1 MSDAL
6 TLTAAE
12 AAARVR
18 AGELDAAELWHA
30 YRARAAAD
38 ELNAFTWVSEDA
50 EPPAVDREAPL
61 GGVPVAV
68 KDLFCTEG
76 VPSQAGS
83 RILEGYRPPYTATS
97 VEQLTGAGAPLLAKT
112 NQDEFAMGSSTEN
125 SAYGPTRNP
134 WDPSRVPGGSSGG
147 SAAAVAAGSAPW
159 AIGTDTGGSIRQ
171 PAALCGIVGLKPTY
185 GAVSRYG
192 MIAFASS
199 LDQAGPFTRDV
210 TDAAL
215 LFGAM
220 AGQDPCDSTSVG
232 LPAPVELPSR
242 TDLRGVRLGVPEELT
257 GEGIEPGVL
266 ASFTATLDVAR
277 ELGATVE
284 PCKLPHAPHA
294 LSAYYLIAPAEASSN
309 LARYDGVRYGFRAPD
324 PPDLL
329 HMYTETRE
337 QGFGA
342 EVKRRIMLGTYALSS
357 GYYDAY
363 YGRAQ
368 KVRTLISRDFAA
380 VWEQFDFVAT
390 PTAPSVAFELGA
402 KTADPLAMY
411 LNDFCTVPMSLAGIP
426 GISIP
431 SGLSEGLPVGFQ
443 LAGPAFSENALLD
456 AAHALERSDRLPR
469 RAVEATR
476 DSEARQ
482 AHERRLRDASRLAAG
497 DELAAA
503 RAAAEQVVAGVDAS
517 VPARAQHAAAAALA
531 GRACRA
537 AALRTRAGRR
547 AARGD
552 RRQRPALDLRLRERQ
567 GPAQRCARVAP
578 RLVVLGPS
586 G

>member
-6 TLTAAE
+6 SLTAAA
-12 AAARVR
+12 AAARIR
-18 AGELDAAELWHA
+18 AGELDPAELWHG
-30 YRARAAAD
+30 YRERAAAD
-38 ELNAFTWVSEDA
+38 ECNCFTWVADDG
-50 EPPAVDREAPL
+50 EPPAIDRAAPL
-61 GGVPVAV
+61 AAVPLAV
-68 KDLFCTEG
+68 KDLFCTKG

-83 RILEGYRPPYTATS
+83 KILEGYRPPYTATS
-97 VEQLTGAGAPLLAKT
+97 VERLTDAGAPLLAKT

-125 SAYGPTRNP
+125 SAYGPTLNP
-134 WDPSRVPGGSSGG
+134 WDRTRVPGGSSGG

-199 LDQAGPFTRDV
+199 LDQAGPLTRDV

-220 AGQDPCDSTSVG
+220 AGQDPCDTTSVG
-232 LPAPVELPSR
+232 LPGPVELPSR

-266 ASFTATLDVAR
+266 ASFHETLDRAR

-284 PCKLPHAPHA
+284 QCRLPHAPYGI
-294 LSAYYLIAPAEASSN
+294 SAYYLIAPAEASSN
-309 LARYDGVRYGFRAPD
+309 LARYDGVRYGFRAD
-324 PPDLL
+324 GVSDLL
-329 HMYTETRE
+329 RMYTETRE
-337 QGFGA
+337 QGFGT

-368 KVRTLISRDFAA
+368 KVRTLIARDFNAA
-380 VWEQFDFVAT
+380 WERFDFVVT
-390 PTAPSVAFELGA
+390 PTAPGVAFELGA
-402 KTADPLAMY
+402 KTDDPLSMY
-411 LNDFCTVPMSLAGIP
+411 LNDYCTVPMPLAGIP
-426 GISIP
+426 AISIP

-456 AAHALERSDRLPR
+456 AAYALEQSIGFDSAPWR
-469 RAVEATR
+469 RA
-476 DSEARQ
+476 
-482 AHERRLRDASRLAAG
+482 
-497 DELAAA
+497 
-503 RAAAEQVVAGVDAS
+503 
-517 VPARAQHAAAAALA
+517 
-531 GRACRA
+531 
-537 AALRTRAGRR
+537 
-547 AARGD
+547 
-552 RRQRPALDLRLRERQ
+552 
-567 GPAQRCARVAP
+567 
-578 RLVVLGPS
+578 
-586 G
+586 